1 MSLHRPLRILMLQ
14 LKLLPLLM
22 AAGLLSSCAVPILE
36 EDFYTDKGPD
46 GAVETH
52 FFSTDVTDIGK
63 SAWDSMREGM
73 TCESGQAISDIKGEI
88 EKLCTKTKCSEET
101 TKALKETVRA
111 LRLAEARIQFARALN
126 LQAQ

>member
-1 MSLHRPLRILMLQ
+1 MPQR
-14 LKLLPLLM
+14 LLPILM
-22 AAGLLSSCAVPILE
+22 AAALLNSCAVPIKE

-52 FFSTDVTDIGK
+52 FFSTDITDIGK

-73 TCESGQAISDIKGEI
+73 VCESAQAIADIKGEI

-101 TKALKETVRA
+101 TQALKQTVRA

-126 LQAQ
+126 LRVQ